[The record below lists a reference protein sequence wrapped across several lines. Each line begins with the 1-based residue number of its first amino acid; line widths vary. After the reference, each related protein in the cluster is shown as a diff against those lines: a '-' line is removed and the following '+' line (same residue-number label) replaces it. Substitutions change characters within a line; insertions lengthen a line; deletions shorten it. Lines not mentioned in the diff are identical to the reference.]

1 MPTRNAYVILIAIVV
16 SLFCHQA
23 FRTVKSASVVGQA
36 IDLINRDYYRDVDEK
51 ELLDAAMVGVV
62 SGLDPFS
69 EYLTVDKYQDLQD
82 DMKQEFA
89 GIGILVDQPAENE
102 PVRVVTPLVGSP
114 ALEAGLMPNDLIVAV
129 DRSDVSTS
137 KLDEVSEK
145 LRGEPGSTVEVVV
158 RRGDDE
164 KEVKVQRA
172 RIAMESV
179 VGDYRDE
186 QNNWVFRLQSHPEI
200 AYVRVKK
207 FGEKTVS
214 ELQTIFQQLDSS
226 CEGLVLD
233 LRDNGGG
240 LLDAACIICDMFLEK
255 GDIVSTRL
263 RGGKVDEMVRATPG
277 TEVPAD
283 LPMAILINSSS
294 ASASEIVAACL
305 QDDDRALIVG
315 SRSFGKGTVQQVIP
329 LEYGRSALRLTI
341 ARYFRPSGV
350 NIHREKEFKDEDIWG
365 VTPNDGFEMPLTD
378 DEIITL
384 GTRWR
389 DASFPFLTTMLQE
402 RDQAQPDGASGDNSQ
417 TNAENDGSGDT
428 ESGEVT
434 EADLEDVA
442 TDPENTDAEVEARKL
457 RDAKKAPE
465 LNYDPH
471 LRAAVIEMLGL

>member
-1 MPTRNAYVILIAIVV
+1 MPTRNAYVVLIAIVV
-16 SLFCHQA
+16 SLFCHQV

-36 IDLINRDYYRDVDEK
+36 IDLINRDYYREVNEK

-89 GIGILVDQPAENE
+89 GIGILVDQPEENQ

-114 ALEAGLMPNDLIVAV
+114 ALQAGLMPNDFIIAV
-129 DRSDVSTS
+129 DQSDVSAS
-137 KLDEVSEK
+137 NLDEVSEK
-145 LRGEPGSTVEVVV
+145 LRGEAGSTVEVVV

-164 KEVKVQRA
+164 KEVQVQRA

-186 QNNWVFRLQSHPEI
+186 QNHWVFRLQSHPEI

-240 LLDAACIICDMFLEK
+240 LLDSACVICDMFLEK
-255 GDIVSTRL
+255 GDIVSTRD
-263 RGGKVDEMVRATPG
+263 RSGNVDEMVRATPG

-283 LPMAILINSSS
+283 LPMAILINQNS

-305 QDDDRALIVG
+305 QDHQRALIVG

-350 NIHREKEFKDEDIWG
+350 NIHREKEFKDDDIWG
-365 VTPNDGFEMPLTD
+365 VTPSEGFEIPLTD
-378 DEIITL
+378 EEIIIL

-402 RDQAQPDGASGDNSQ
+402 SDPPNQEAPSDGSSPS
-417 TNAENDGSGDT
+417 NAEDT
-428 ESGEVT
+428 AEESDQQVAEP
-434 EADLEDVA
+434 DL
-442 TDPENTDAEVEARKL
+442 RKL
-457 RDAKKAPE
+457 SDSKKAPE
-465 LNYDPH
+465 LDYDPH